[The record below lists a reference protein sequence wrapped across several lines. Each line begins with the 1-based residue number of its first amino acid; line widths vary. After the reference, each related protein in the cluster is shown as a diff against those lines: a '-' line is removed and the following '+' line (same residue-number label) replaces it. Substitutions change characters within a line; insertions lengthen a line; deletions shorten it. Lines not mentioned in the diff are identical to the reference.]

1 MRNVLL
7 LLLALCPVVSLNES
21 TFQKLFSL
29 IEVDDMDITQTFL
42 DNQKN
47 TPKFTCVANPFKRR
61 LLKDS
66 EVAFDGGFDG
76 CGWEIFSLNLF
87 CKNKSIQNLWAELRR
102 VPNPVITKTTT
113 LITTDPTDKALN
125 VPVGR
130 YIQSIL
136 TGYIFEGDS
145 QYVSQLM
152 VTLNSGD
159 QINLQCATAEVYVR
173 TDVAINQRIDGIQ
186 MVIDAKGRFSYVDFH
201 THEIQTIP
209 VSNAN
214 SKSNRVTV
222 PAQPSN
228 YLDYFKSKNL
238 LLGRLED
245 DFYLRGPIG
254 NPTGKY
260 FVDDKYYDDWQ
271 LSAVIIEAS
280 AQRILSIQLHLN
292 HTIFEKSVRTKIQ
305 GNQKRDASKTKT
317 LVIPVGQHLSLAR
330 FYLNTHGVLT
340 GLKLSIYNGNE
351 SDCFGLCPEY
361 NDPKKDAKSSK
372 TIYFSNKDNIV
383 GVFGYSDEKGIGSL
397 GVLLNIKRGTEGL
410 YFVTQDN

>member
-1 MRNVLL
+1 
-7 LLLALCPVVSLNES
+7 
-21 TFQKLFSL
+21 
-29 IEVDDMDITQTFL
+29 
-42 DNQKN
+42 
-47 TPKFTCVANPFKRR
+47 
-61 LLKDS
+61 
-66 EVAFDGGFDG
+66 
-76 CGWEIFSLNLF
+76 
-87 CKNKSIQNLWAELRR
+87 
-102 VPNPVITKTTT
+102 
-113 LITTDPTDKALN
+113 
-125 VPVGR
+125 
-130 YIQSIL
+130 
-136 TGYIFEGDS
+136 
-145 QYVSQLM
+145 M

-201 THEIQTIP
+201 THEIQTIS